1 MVSERSTEQV
11 YGRNGGSSG
20 HKLDEQSPFLFCNR
34 VASNKAKTICD
45 ANASRCL
52 HSHVHEKSTTRH
64 NHTHKVELRERF
76 VPTATCPTC
85 PRRRDLDDLRLA

>member
-1 MVSERSTEQV
+1 VVSERSTEQV

-52 HSHVHEKSTTRH
+52 HSLAHENSTTRH
-64 NHTHKVELRERF
+64 KSTHTQS
-76 VPTATCPTC
+76 
-85 PRRRDLDDLRLA
+85 